1 MYEEFVPEWNDP
13 IPDSPPASFNHD
25 QFAGWFHLPA
35 LKHLEIWLWDTA
47 RLKERPQDLNNL
59 QTLVLARST
68 IPEED
73 VPFILNRTTSLQNL
87 HLGLAYSYYCGY
99 VFEKSDCIVRALDSV
114 SNTVER
120 LSVGLD
126 HYPVVFN
133 ERDFNGTEVTRY
145 EHVQEALKKFTCL
158 KTVELPIC
166 LSVSYDVYPDNDV
179 DLSTIWPDTLCEVGL
194 RIDMK
199 AGHEN
204 EWDELR
210 MVDWVYDVL
219 LKQRD
224 AVPHLQWIIIRFWEP
239 FYDDLWQEDEKR
251 LQAKCEEI
259 GIPLEFVNDDL
270 SWGLWTRTIP

>member
-1 MYEEFVPEWNDP
+1 M
-13 IPDSPPASFNHD
+13 
-25 QFAGWFHLPA
+25 QFLLHICHFLALSHLAKLPVQEG
-35 LKHLEIWLWDTA
+35 EIA
-47 RLKERPQDLNNL
+47 RLQGPLG
-59 QTLVLARST
+59 LVARLFGLETGYWSSVSCSQS
-68 IPEED
+68 PRMG
-73 VPFILNRTTSLQNL
+73 P
-87 HLGLAYSYYCGY
+87 LAYSYYHGY
-99 VFEKSDCIVRALDSV
+99 VFEKSDCIVRPLESV

-126 HYPVVFN
+126 HYPVLFN
-133 ERDFNGTEVTRY
+133 ERDFNETEVSRY
-145 EHVQEALKKFTCL
+145 EHVQEALKKFTRL

-166 LSVSYDVYPDNDV
+166 LLVSYDVYPENDV

-259 GIPLEFVNDDL
+259 GSPFEFMNDDL
-270 SWGLWTRTIP
+270 SRRLWMRTISWLSTSLGS